1 MPVLAN
7 TVLTSDV
14 ASALNIE
21 YAKRFDGEVNAF
33 ASILGIV
40 SPEVMAAGTTLYQ
53 VTASGTLNNDPRD
66 EGDEVPLSKY
76 GTTIANM
83 DSLTPKVYRKLTTGE
98 AILKAGLVNS
108 VTREDNK
115 MRKDVRNGIIAD
127 FFAGLNTGTG
137 TATGTSL
144 QDALAQSDAKLQ
156 DAMETNND
164 SAGRIIHFVNPFD
177 AADYLGKANITTQ
190 TVFGMTYLE
199 NFLGIES
206 VFVTNKVAK
215 KSIVTT
221 PSENLHLYTA
231 DFASLAAAGLAY
243 QMLDGGFIGVHHEP
257 AYNRFGVITN
267 VATACKFY
275 AEVLNYIVKTT
286 IVPGA

>member
-1 MPVLAN
+1 MAVIPN

-14 ASALNIE
+14 ASALNVE
-21 YAKRFDGEVNAF
+21 YAKRFDGEVNAL
-33 ASILGIV
+33 ARILGIV

-53 VTASGTLNNDPRD
+53 VTVTGSLNEDSRA

-76 GTTIANM
+76 GTTIENM

-98 AILKAGLVNS
+98 SILKAGLVNS

-115 MRKDVRNGIIAD
+115 MRKDVRNNIVGD
-127 FFAGLNTGTG
+127 FFTGLYNGTG
-137 TATGTSL
+137 TASGTGL
-144 QDALAQSDAKLQ
+144 QGALAQADAVLQ

-164 SAGRIIHFVNPFD
+164 SAGRVVHFVNTFD
-177 AADYLGKANITTQ
+177 IADYLGKANITTQ

-199 NFLGIES
+199 NFLGIEN
-206 VFVTNKVAK
+206 VFVTNRVAK
-215 KSIVTT
+215 KSIIVT
-221 PSENLHLYTA
+221 PSENLHLYTV

-257 AYNRFGVITN
+257 AYNRFGVVTN

-275 AEVLNYIVKTT
+275 AEVLNYIVKAT

>member
-1 MPVLAN
+1 MAVIPN

-14 ASALNIE
+14 ASALNVE
-21 YAKRFDGEVNAF
+21 YAKRFDGEVNAL
-33 ASILGIV
+33 ARILGIV

-53 VTASGTLNNDPRD
+53 VTVTGSLNEDPRA

-76 GTTIANM
+76 GTTIENM

-98 AILKAGLVNS
+98 SILKAGLVNS

-115 MRKDVRNGIIAD
+115 MRKDVRNNIVGD
-127 FFAGLNTGTG
+127 FFTGLYNGTG
-137 TATGTSL
+137 TASGTGL
-144 QDALAQSDAKLQ
+144 QGALAQADAVLQ

-164 SAGRIIHFVNPFD
+164 SAGRVVHFVNTFD
-177 AADYLGKANITTQ
+177 IADYLGKANITTQ

-199 NFLGIES
+199 NFLGIEN
-206 VFVTNKVAK
+206 VFVTNRVAK
-215 KSIVTT
+215 KSIIVT
-221 PSENLHLYTA
+221 PSENLHLYTV

-257 AYNRFGVITN
+257 AYNRFGVVTN

-275 AEVLNYIVKTT
+275 AEVLNYIVWAT

>member
-1 MPVLAN
+1 MAVIPN

-14 ASALNIE
+14 ASALNVE
-21 YAKRFDGEVNAF
+21 YAKRFDGEVNAL
-33 ASILGIV
+33 AKILGIV

-53 VTASGTLNNDPRD
+53 VTVTGSLNTDSRD

-76 GTTIANM
+76 GTTVANM

-98 AILKAGLVNS
+98 SILKAGLVNS

-115 MRKDVRNGIIAD
+115 MRKDVRNNIVGD
-127 FFAGLNTGTG
+127 FFTGLNTGTG
-137 TATGTSL
+137 TASGTGL
-144 QDALAQSDAKLQ
+144 QGALAQADAVLQ

-164 SAGRIIHFVNPFD
+164 SAGRVVHFVNTFD
-177 AADYLGKANITTQ
+177 IADYLGKANITTQ

-199 NFLGIES
+199 NFLGIEN
-206 VFVTNKVAK
+206 VFVTNRVAK
-215 KSIVTT
+215 KSIIVT
-221 PSENLHLYTA
+221 PSENLHLYTV

-257 AYNRFGVITN
+257 AYNRFGVVTN

-275 AEVLNYIVKTT
+275 AEVLNYIVKAT